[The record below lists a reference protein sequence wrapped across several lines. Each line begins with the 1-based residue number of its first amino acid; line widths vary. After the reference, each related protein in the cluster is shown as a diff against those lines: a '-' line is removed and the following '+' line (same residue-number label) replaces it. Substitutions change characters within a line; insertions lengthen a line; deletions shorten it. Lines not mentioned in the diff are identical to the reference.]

1 MAVRRIKKGVK
12 IKEPPYTEAEEDAFY
27 KAWSNGVA
35 AMTSLSRGPE
45 RKGMYYHDVSNWTGP
60 PADVPGPKDPEDRR
74 R

>member
-12 IKEPPYTEAEEDAFY
+12 IKEPPYTEAQEDDFY
-27 KAWSNGVA
+27 KRWGNGVA
-35 AMTSLSRGPE
+35 GMTSLARGPA
-45 RKGMYYHDVSNWTGP
+45 RSGMYYRDVSNWTGP